1 MDKKK
6 VDKMPATAVKIV
18 GSKELRSNL
27 SGYMDQVL
35 NKKQVL
41 LVGKKFRPE
50 ESAALINTEM
60 LDILMGKVEFHSQ
73 VYLDEATGQYVAAIE
88 GFNAD
93 GVGDTADEAIA
104 MTLDNI
110 ETMVDDYFN
119 DFSYYRRIQESLGL
133 FPHYLKLK
141 LTGSREDL
149 AKLLGLIRS

>member
-1 MDKKK
+1 MVKKK
-6 VDKMPATAVKIV
+6 VNKMHATASKFV

-35 NKKQVL
+35 NKKQIL

-60 LDILMGKVEFHSQ
+60 LDILMGKVEFRSQ
-73 VYLDEATGQYVAAIE
+73 VYLDEETGQYVAAIE

-93 GVGDTADEAIA
+93 GVGDTADVAIA

-119 DFSYYRRIQESLGL
+119 DFSYYRRFKESLAL